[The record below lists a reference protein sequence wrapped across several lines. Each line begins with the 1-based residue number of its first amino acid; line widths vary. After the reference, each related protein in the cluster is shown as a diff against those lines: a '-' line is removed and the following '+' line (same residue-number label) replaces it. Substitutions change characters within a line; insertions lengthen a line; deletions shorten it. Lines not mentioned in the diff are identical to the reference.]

1 MLSAAEKFQTDDIST
16 RKSVSPK
23 LFLFQKE
30 KTDRFF
36 RPDALIIKFFS

>member
-30 KTDRFF
+30 KN
-36 RPDALIIKFFS
+36 RPVFPP